1 MIATMTPPTP
11 GRKRKPTAKE
21 LRASE
26 AKGREDR
33 RSAIV
38 ELYQDGKSQAFI
50 ANLTGLT
57 YNRIGQILRK
67 AGVLSDHIIDPDSLL
82 TPAEL
87 RQCRR
92 ENSRHNDALE
102 WLAGQRTDR
111 RHNGQPMARER
122 TNEDASFED
131 PWDYG
136 DEPLN

>member
-1 MIATMTPPTP
+1 MTPPTP

-21 LRASE
+21 LRAVE

-33 RSAIV
+33 RAAIV
-38 ELYQDGKSQAFI
+38 ELYQDGKSQVFI
-50 ANLTGLT
+50 ASLTGLT
-57 YNRIGQILRK
+57 LSRVGQILRK
-67 AGVLSDHIIDPDSLL
+67 AGVLSDSQTDPDKLL

-92 ENSRHNDALE
+92 ENSRHNGALE

-122 TNEDASFED
+122 TNEDSLLED
-131 PWDYG
+131 PWDLG